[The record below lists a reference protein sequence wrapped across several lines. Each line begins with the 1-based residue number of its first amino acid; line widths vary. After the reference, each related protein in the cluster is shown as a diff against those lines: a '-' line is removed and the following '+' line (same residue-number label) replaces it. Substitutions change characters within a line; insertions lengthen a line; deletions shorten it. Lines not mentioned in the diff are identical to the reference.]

1 MTRSFYHIAAAL
13 AALIARPAAAA
24 DWDRV
29 SWGMTSTAIAAI
41 YGERAKVLSSPIVF
55 GDSYVDVVLL
65 DVGFADYKFR
75 AYFQMDNATHRL
87 AHVMLER
94 RRQHANPKIWNAVVK
109 GLRETLGKP
118 SRACN
123 EAGERGRP
131 TRVEGVWQRPDETV
145 EATYLDF
152 ATPVERYNPSDLLG
166 PDLLI
171 EVQPFYR
178 NLYPAR
184 RILIRYS
191 QKGVGRLGCEAR

>member
-1 MTRSFYHIAAAL
+1 MTRLFYHIVAL
-13 AALIARPAAAA
+13 AVLIAAPAGAA

-29 SWGMTSTAIAAI
+29 SWGMDSAAIAAA
-41 YGERAKVLSSPIVF
+41 YGERAKILSAPIVF
-55 GDSYVDVVLL
+55 GDSYVEVVLL
-65 DVGFADYKFR
+65 DVPIGDYPFR

-87 AHVMLER
+87 AHVLLER
-94 RRQHANPKIWNAVVK
+94 RRQYANPRTWNTVVK
-109 GLRETLGKP
+109 ELEMQLGKP

-123 EAGERGRP
+123 EVGDRGKP
-131 TRVEGVWQRPDETV
+131 TIVEGLWQRPDETI

-152 ATPVERYNPSDLLG
+152 ATPVERYNPSNLLG
-166 PDLLI
+166 PDVLI

-191 QKGVGRLGCEAR
+191 QKGRGKLGCEAPR